1 MTKIDLA
8 SRALKHISPRLTK
21 DSKVLLREMMYCVGN
36 ARDEVIKSN
45 AWAMYSA
52 GEDLIWDG
60 MLSSYKDNTV
70 SKEDDCLFYLDLPAK
85 PLYLPKNAGIYSVI
99 SSKDRTFDIIPVPP
113 TFSIMYKGS
122 QALHLDGNMGYY
134 QEGNRIYIIGSN
146 ITEYSKIDLLLI
158 AQSEDIG
165 SDEYFPFPA
174 DMENEI
180 IRIAVQQFSPTVT
193 IPEDRGDNSR
203 DEPI

>member
-60 MLSSYKDNTV
+60 MLSSYKDNAV

-99 SSKDRTFDIIPVPP
+99 SSKDRSFDIIPVPP
-113 TFSIMYKGS
+113 TFNTMYKGS
-122 QALHLDGNMGYY
+122 QALQLDGNMGYY

-146 ITEYSKIDLLLI
+146 ITEDSKINLLLI

-193 IPEDRGDNSR
+193 IPEDKGDNSR